1 MYKYK
6 FSKVKKIS
14 RTQKVK
20 ITQFYFRILNFRYFR
35 GFIKVYLSD
44 FGFLTPYLERP
55 LVRSFTPT
63 LSNAPRIIW

>member
-55 LVRSFTPT
+55 
-63 LSNAPRIIW
+63 